1 MKNCL
6 LNGKVT
12 PSGVCNKQTRSGVFH
27 LFLLILFSSF
37 STSLIAQKIVTGRV
51 TSADSSLS
59 GVTVQ
64 VKGKANATVTDENG
78 KFSISAPANGTLVF
92 SSVGY
97 STVEEKVNNRNTIN
111 VQLSN

>member
-27 LFLLILFSSF
+27 LFLLILFCSF
-37 STSLIAQKIVTGRV
+37 SASLIVQKIVTGRV

-59 GVTVQ
+59 GVTVE
-64 VKGKANATVTDENG
+64 VKGKANAAVTDENG
-78 KFSISAPANGTLVF
+78 KLSISALAKGIEVI

-97 STVEEKVNNRNTIN
+97 ITAQEIVDNGNP
-111 VQLSN
+111 L